1 MVHSDLDAVDSKGR
15 VCVRRCLRSL
25 LPYHNQVSLDQIY
38 GQSHPVRELLERA
51 PDELRDA
58 QVHFGDV
65 YSYLLLGNLMMPS
78 AVMVRRNAAGQFD
91 RFDETLTIEESYDYF
106 MRVCLGGPVAYLDAS
121 SYRYERGRGD
131 HLWKSDY
138 PPAVAHRLSQ
148 SYLRV
153 VQAAVARGRGRY
165 RLAPRLLA
173 RQVAGAHGAVADSA
187 IRVGERA
194 MAIRH
199 FVSCLQLHP
208 RQRRA
213 WVLLFGAICLPWR
226 ALVALRDRLARD
238 AKHVPAPASP
248 AG

>member
-1 MVHSDLDAVDSKGR
+1 
-15 VCVRRCLRSL
+15 VRRCLRT
-25 LPYHNQVSLDQIY
+25 LPYHNQVGLDQIY
-38 GQSHPVRELLERA
+38 GQSQPVRELLQRA
-51 PDELRDA
+51 PEELGDA

-91 RFDETLTIEESYDYF
+91 RFDETLKIEEGYDYF
-106 MRVCLGGPVAYLDAS
+106 MRVCLGGPVAYLDAA
-121 SYRYERGRGD
+121 SYRYERGRSD

-153 VQAAVARGRGRY
+153 VESAVARGRGRY
-165 RLAPRLLA
+165 RLSPRLLA

-194 MAIRH
+194 TAIRH
-199 FVSCLQLHP
+199 FVSCLQRHP
-208 RQRRA
+208 QQRRA
-213 WVLLFGAICLPWR
+213 WVLLFGAICLPR
-226 ALVALRDRLARD
+226 RVLVALRDRLARN
-238 AKHVPAPASP
+238 AKHYATPASLP
-248 AG
+248 G